1 MMVNKQSDFTQEHLQ
16 QRIYQIMKDGHMNQ
30 SSVARAAGFTPNL
43 FNAML
48 NGRKI
53 IRAEYID
60 SICEALRVS
69 PNELYDREE
78 SNKGS

>member
-1 MMVNKQSDFTQEHLQ
+1 MADKQNSFTQECLQ

-30 SSVARAAGFTPNL
+30 SAVARAAGFTPNL

-60 SICEALRVS
+60 SICRALNVS
-69 PNELYDREE
+69 PNELYKRHE
-78 SNKGS
+78 NKHT